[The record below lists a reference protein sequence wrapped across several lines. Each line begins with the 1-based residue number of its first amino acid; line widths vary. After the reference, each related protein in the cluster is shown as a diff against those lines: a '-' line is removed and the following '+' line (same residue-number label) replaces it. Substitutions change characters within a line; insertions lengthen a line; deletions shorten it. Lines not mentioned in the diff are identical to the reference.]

1 MRILPEK
8 IGIIHVVGIGGIGMS
23 GIAEILDGLGYEVR
37 GSNDQENR
45 NTQRLSLKGIQ
56 VCVGHTPEQVH
67 GAGVV
72 VISSAIGK
80 SNPELQEARRLKLPV
95 VRRAEMLA
103 ELMRLKP
110 SIVIGGAHGKTTTT
124 TMTSALLDQ
133 AGDDPT
139 VINGVINAYG
149 TNARLGKGDWMV
161 VEADESDGTFIRL
174 PATIGVLT
182 NIDRE
187 HLDFYGSYDTL
198 KKAFETFLHNIP
210 FYGLGIYCGDDQ
222 ELSAIA
228 KKVTQGRL
236 ISYGLIEKVDVR
248 AANIRLEKGQQCLF
262 DVIFSD
268 RAQEIL
274 GVPQAIKDILLPMV
288 GDYNVSNAL
297 AALIIGAERDLL
309 DKALPQPFETF
320 SGVGR
325 RFTVTGK
332 TAEGITI
339 VDDYAHHPAE
349 IRAVVQAA
357 RQSLESETKGRLT
370 LVVQPHRYSRLESL
384 FDEFSQCVRGA
395 DRVLVLP
402 VYAAGESALPGVD
415 HHALVTKIKQDYVI
429 SACAVEDFENA
440 AETLRETAQSGDMIL
455 CVGAGDVT
463 VLSHELPDRLSKIMK
478 QAKSA

>member
-1 MRILPEK
+1 
-8 IGIIHVVGIGGIGMS
+8 MS
-23 GIAEILDGLGYEVR
+23 GIAEILDGLGYQVR
-37 GSNDQENR
+37 GSNDRENR
-45 NTQRLSLKGIQ
+45 NTQRLANKGIH
-56 VCVGHTPEQVH
+56 VYIGHDPEQVQ

-72 VISSAIGK
+72 VISSAIQR
-80 SNPELQEARRLKLPV
+80 SNPELEEARRLKLPV

-133 AGDDPT
+133 AGDNPT
-139 VINGVINAYG
+139 VINGGIINTYG

-182 NIDRE
+182 NIDHE
-187 HLDFYGSYDTL
+187 HLDFYGSYDAL
-198 KKAFETFLHNIP
+198 KQAFETFLRNIP

-222 ELSAIA
+222 ELSGIA
-228 KKVTQGRL
+228 KEVTQRRL
-236 ISYGLIEKVDVR
+236 VSYGFSEKVDVR
-248 AANIRLEKGQQCLF
+248 AVNIRSEKGQKSLF

-274 GVPQAIKDILLPMV
+274 GTPQTLKDILLPMV

-297 AALIIGAERDLL
+297 AALVVGAERDLL
-309 DKALPQPFETF
+309 DKALPQPFASF

-332 TAEGITI
+332 TDQDVTI

-349 IRAVVQAA
+349 IRAVLRAG
-357 RQSLESETKGRLT
+357 RQSLGEGEKGRLI
-370 LVVQPHRYSRLESL
+370 LVVQLHRYSRLESL
-384 FDEFSQCVRGA
+384 YDEFSRCVDGA
-395 DRVLVLP
+395 DYVLVLP
-402 VYAAGESALPGVD
+402 VYAAGEEATPGINHQRLVRKIQENCGVSAV
-415 HHALVTKIKQDYVI
+415 
-429 SACAVEDFENA
+429 AVEGFENA
-440 AETLRETAQSGDMIL
+440 IEILQKETGAGDLIL
-455 CVGAGDVT
+455 CVGAGDIT
-463 VLSHELPDRLSKIMK
+463 ILSHDLPDRLSKVVK
-478 QAKSA
+478 HAKSA